1 MSHKGEKNDNI
12 VDRTMKIV
20 VAASEVLMFGIVCDS
35 DPIISTFNL
44 TQAKTKTT
52 TTESKSID
60 RLE

>member
-1 MSHKGEKNDNI
+1 
-12 VDRTMKIV
+12 MKIV

-35 DPIISTFNL
+35 DQIISTFNL